1 MFKEVAHRK
10 PVVMG
15 KGKEDIDFN
24 IVSSVFGKSDNKV
37 VDWINKGYATYINK
51 EKALDYLHHSAPIAE
66 ALSNSRLNSATK
78 IVENFENPTLEE
90 EGSCFSGGR
99 NVLDKT
105 KALDWLG
112 LVPPKGTASLTKQE
126 LAIANVI
133 ENFEN
138 PTLEDGEIVLAVES
152 LADELNVPV
161 RIVRNVDEI
170 EEEHRRAF

>member
-66 ALSNSRLNSATK
+66 ALSNSRLNSATN
-78 IVENFENPTLEE
+78 IV
-90 EGSCFSGGR
+90 
-99 NVLDKT
+99 
-105 KALDWLG
+105 
-112 LVPPKGTASLTKQE
+112 
-126 LAIANVI
+126 